1 MCMCLYIPFQLDQDC
16 YKYNLIFCIVITFC
30 LLVLLVPERG
40 VLKIFYNCGFV
51 HFSLYFSICC
61 ADIVDITFGEHKL
74 RITRCLLCTDPFT
87 AMKEASSSLQ
97 FSCNDQELFLFCFL
111 IQPNNLFLLI
121 GAFSALTFNIRNDLF
136 LF

>member
-61 ADIVDITFGEHKL
+61 VNIVDITFGEHKL